1 MFVSVKIS
9 LYRNLLGKKHTDLV
23 STMERLEEGV
33 QKLKSTSAQV
43 FGHVMLQ
50 ETRVTSGNVEM
61 RNGYSNFEVTLILR

>member
-43 FGHVMLQ
+43 FW
-50 ETRVTSGNVEM
+50 TCNAP
-61 RNGYSNFEVTLILR
+61 RNESNFRKR

>member
-1 MFVSVKIS
+1 MFVPVKIS

-43 FGHVMLQ
+43 FGAFVACSAPRK
-50 ETRVTSGNVEM
+50 ESDFRK
-61 RNGYSNFEVTLILR
+61 F